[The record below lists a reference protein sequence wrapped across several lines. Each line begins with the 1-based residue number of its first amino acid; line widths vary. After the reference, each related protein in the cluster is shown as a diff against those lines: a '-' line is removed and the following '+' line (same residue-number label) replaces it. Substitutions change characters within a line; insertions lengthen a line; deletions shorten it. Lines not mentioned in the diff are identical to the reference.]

1 MKIKQILNNNVV
13 SVLDNQGQELI
24 LTGCGLG
31 FNSKNGQQVD
41 ESRIEKIFHLR
52 DNAISARFKDLVD
65 QVSLEVLQ
73 ITDDIVELAKAQL
86 QQKLSEGIYVTLAD
100 HLNFALQC
108 QQNGVAI
115 QNPLQWEVRHFYK
128 DEYAVAEKALDL
140 VFETL
145 HVVLPESEACSIA
158 LHIVNAELNDNIGN
172 MKQITQL
179 IYQVQNIVKYY
190 FRISLDESGSN
201 YHRFITHVKFFAQRV
216 IEGATLENDDGD
228 LFNMVQQR
236 YQKTLGCVEYISAFI
251 SKNYQHNM
259 SNSEKLYLTIHIDN
273 MIHNLKNSK

>member
-13 SVLDNQGQELI
+13 SVLDAQGQELI

-31 FNSKNGQQVD
+31 FNSKIGQQVD
-41 ESRIEKIFHLR
+41 ESRIEKTFRLQ

-73 ITDDIVELAKAQL
+73 LTDDIVELAKAQL
-86 QQKLSEGIYVTLAD
+86 QQKLSEGIYVSLAD
-100 HLNFALQC
+100 HLNFALHC
-108 QQNGVAI
+108 QQNGIRVE
-115 QNPLQWEVRHFYK
+115 NPLQWEVRHFYK
-128 DEYAVAEKALDL
+128 EEYAVAERALER
-140 VFETL
+140 VFEL
-145 HVVLPESEACSIA
+145 LQVVLPESEACSIA
-158 LHIVNAELNDNIGN
+158 LHIVNAELNDNVGN

-190 FRISLDESGSN
+190 FRVTLDESGSN

-216 IEGATLENDDGD
+216 IDGATLENDDGD

-236 YQKTLGCVEYISAFI
+236 YQKTFGCVEYINAFI

-273 MIHNLKNSK
+273 MIHSLHHSK